1 MSREVDSRVVEMQF
15 NNENFEKN
23 TKKTIGTIDKL
34 MEKLQFKGAEK
45 GFEKLDAAAEDV
57 DFSTMQRSLD
67 TLESKFSALNIVATT
82 ALMNI
87 TNKFVDAGERMVKS
101 LSFDQVFSGWNK
113 YTEKAASVQTIMNA
127 TGKSIDEVN
136 GYLNQLMWFSDETS
150 YSFSSMNSA
159 LGILTSSGGKI
170 EKLIP
175 MIEGIANA
183 TAYAGKGASEFSRV
197 IYNIAQSYGTG
208 SLQLIDWKSVEN
220 ANVSSEQLKQT
231 LIDTAVELGTLKKG
245 EVTTGTFDSSLQKK
259 WATQAVMEKGFGKFS
274 ALTEAAYKAVQAGEY
289 ETASEA
295 IEALADGY
303 DDVAVKAFKSA
314 QEAKSFAEAID
325 STKDAVSSSWMKI
338 FETLFGNKEE
348 ATKTWSEL
356 AERLYDIFVPP
367 IDALNE
373 RLSKGLDSGWQQLN
387 NKLGDQAEVYDTV
400 LQKVALASGAVT
412 EESIEE
418 AGSFSKALE
427 EGGVNAEL
435 LQNGLNSTLVTLRNY
450 LALSDKELNARNLD
464 KEAIQKDYDALTKL
478 NEEVQ
483 NGTVNLID
491 YAKGM
496 SQVSGRQHLMQSLWN
511 IMDAI
516 GKVVQPIKEA
526 FHELFPPADGD
537 RIYSF
542 AERLDLMTQKLI
554 ISDET
559 AAKIK
564 KTFKGVFSV
573 LKVFTTAL
581 SKVGTVAKEAFG
593 LALNAM
599 QPVAEV
605 LLNVS
610 AGFGEFLNT
619 VMQVATGSGTLK
631 EKLGGVKT
639 ALGKLLSP
647 LSDLGG
653 MMKNTKIAQ
662 YIGDFIEQGENATGV
677 LGNLY
682 SVGKRVF
689 GMLSVL
695 VQGVASGGAGILSGL
710 GMAVGTLLGKL
721 GSLGQTISD
730 FIGLSMPTMEEFQQS
745 LTDMPKNLAAS
756 MSEFAAGFKSSMDK
770 INGSVGDAFTPVK
783 QFFTALKEGFDSIT
797 GTDVYRFISL
807 IDVGLLAVAINQV
820 AKAMN
825 SLKKMLQTP
834 LTGMLDSISGTF
846 KQLTSAIKTWQ
857 KNNAS
862 KTLVSMASAVLILAG
877 AMYVMSRID
886 PDRFYTVSV
895 VTMTSI
901 VLLASAAKL
910 LEPTAKKFNK
920 AFDSLKSNVLN
931 AATLWGTAA
940 ALIGLGVAVG
950 SITKGLSNL
959 VAALNEGDIAAS
971 AAALAIAAAAVVA
984 LMSAMGELS
993 KALVIGE
1000 KVINHKVLLSTAAE
1014 MIALGTAIKIVST
1027 ALEPLSQ
1034 IKFTSLAKAGMAVVS
1049 LGGLLTSMATV
1060 LAAVQKLIGPTGFQN
1075 GAAIAAMASG
1085 IWIAAQAVSSIANIK
1100 LVNLD
1105 AAMTSI
1111 KTLMLLMAT
1120 MSALSAKTKFTSG
1133 AAIFTMSSSL
1143 IVLAGAVELFAVMGD
1158 GAIDGL
1164 IKVSVGLTALSV
1176 ASQAASG
1183 EGAVAIMTLSTAML
1197 VLAGAV
1203 AIYAKLGLSA
1213 YAGLLACGVAL
1224 TEMGVAVFALS
1235 KMSGDALQAAW
1246 TINTLS
1252 TGMIKLA
1259 AACAIFN
1266 VVNWDA
1272 LKVAAVALGGLIA
1285 ILFGAGWLA
1294 TKLPVVSVGF
1304 TALAT
1309 AFDKF
1314 ASAALKL
1321 AGATAILGVLSMF
1334 AGPICQAIINAAPDI
1349 QEALISVITVL
1360 CNVIIQCAEPIALA
1374 LAALGTAAIVAIVTI
1389 LANLWE
1395 MIEPALN
1402 DLWDKFTDWCSK
1414 HNPFDPSNW
1423 GGTNDKIAANTKMVQ
1438 KHFWQPF
1445 EDIMDEL
1452 KNGNS
1457 FMAGVYQKFFKVG
1470 ENASEGNA
1478 EGQLKGKNDV
1488 VNATTEVADASIDA
1502 AKTAFDSHS
1511 PSRVMEEIGRFV
1523 TLGLANGIADQSAL
1537 ERAKAAML
1545 NAATAIRNV
1554 FTTFWG
1560 IHSPS
1565 DLAAT
1570 DAENILEGAILGMA
1584 DEKAR
1589 ERLRQESYNAA
1600 SEVNKGVGQALD
1612 EATATV
1618 QTKMQGLYQAFK
1630 AGNPLNGNTAYQ
1642 NGIKDAAK
1650 ELTDAQNNNVL
1661 IPGKNGITKAGNSS
1675 NTPSTL
1681 EQIQET
1687 VKNGVAT
1694 LTQPIQSHLDETIDA
1709 LYQKTSDTVADVT
1722 GSTGKTNKS
1731 GSSKNTKT
1739 AADNLVTEYSKK
1751 LKESKAKMDAADKE
1765 YKLWEATSGDT
1776 ATAEELLAKKTESL
1790 TTEIANQTD
1799 RVAIAKEQYDKMVN
1813 EASATDT
1820 QKSDAYTTLLDEQT
1834 TLADLQHE
1842 KQQTL
1847 FKAIKD
1853 RYDSESDTASDEYEL
1868 WSALYEDTA
1877 TVEEKSNKKIA
1888 NIDRKLAA
1896 QAKIVTAA
1904 EDEYTALKAEFGE
1917 KSQQTQEAYRQWLE
1931 EQATQQKLINEMNK
1945 AQLDAFDDA
1954 LAVLEK
1960 HEKLATNRQNM
1971 LAKIYGDGDLSQRE
1985 EAYKAAV
1992 EKYGENSKEA
2002 RKAATQGTM
2011 TAIIGVGTALD
2022 SMSYSLKKVTNR
2034 QTKYTEAIAKFGKDS
2049 DEALDAYADLQSEQ
2063 YNFVGFAENLA
2074 DAFEMDDSG
2083 KSMMMQLG
2091 YAISR
2096 NWKPIQNGFKTVMAK
2111 VQQSFPQLADKMAK
2125 AFGVATSEGFTNV
2138 VTDIF
2143 GAITAAVSGDWGQ
2156 ALTSGIAAVVDFA
2169 GSDFGQKII
2178 ANLAPL
2184 LTGLPK
2190 VFGELAAGGK
2200 TLTIMGKA
2208 VTVAGEGVGS
2218 LGLSLGGIIGEGG
2231 VLSKIISTVVQFAT
2245 SIGPEGWIIAAI
2257 VAGVAVCAGLIIKNW
2272 DKVVEF
2278 FQNFGEWISNLFK
2291 NIWSG
2296 IKKGFEGVG
2305 NFLSKAWEGTK
2316 NFVSGAI
2323 DTGKNFVK
2331 GLGEGIK
2338 NAATGVVNG
2347 VKNLC
2352 SNVANSV
2359 KSFWG
2364 IHSPSTVMAEM
2375 GGYIC
2380 AGFANGITAGSDGV
2394 NRSMEDVM
2402 SGAEDVALLAANSLV
2417 DALNTDEDA
2426 EPLIRPVVDLT
2437 DVQNGAD
2444 WIHANLGEDQSFALS
2459 AERSAGLAGSVARKA
2474 AQNRSAALEGDSPD
2488 PAMMSN
2494 RDIVESVQALGEHV
2508 DGIAEAVRNM
2518 KLSLNGRQLV
2528 GGIID
2533 EVDVQMG
2540 KRVRR

>member
-1 MSREVDSRVVEMQF
+1 MSREVDQRVVEMRFDNAQ
-15 NNENFEKN
+15 FEKN
-23 TKKTIGTIDKL
+23 TRESMKTLDRL
-34 MEKLQFKGAEK
+34 QEKLQFKDVDK
-45 GFEKLDAAAEDV
+45 GFENIEKA
-57 DFSTMQRSLD
+57 QRNVNFDEMEGALD
-67 TLESKFSALNIVATT
+67 TLKVKFNALDVMAVA
-82 ALMNI
+82 ALTNI
-87 TNKFVDAGERMVKS
+87 TNKIVDTGERLVKS
-101 LSFDQVFSGWNK
+101 LSVDQVASGWNK
-113 YTEKAASVQTIMNA
+113 YTEKTSNVQTIMNA
-127 TGKSIDEVN
+127 TGKSVDKVN
-136 GYLNQLMWFSDETS
+136 GYLNKLMWYSDETS
-150 YSFSSMNSA
+150 YSFSELSSAMSSMTA
-159 LGILTSSGGKI
+159 AGGDI

-175 MIEGIANA
+175 MIIGIANSVA
-183 TAYAGKGASEFSRV
+183 DAGKGGEAFVHTIR
-197 IYNIAQSYGTG
+197 NLTQSYSTG
-208 SLQLIDWKSVEN
+208 FLQLQDWNSLAIANTNSKTLVEN
-220 ANVSSEQLKQT
+220 
-231 LIDTAVELGTLKKG
+231 LIEAGKELGTLDAQG
-245 EVTTGTFDSSLQKK
+245 RTSSGTVVDAGSFRNTLSDK
-259 WATQAVMEKGFGKFS
+259 WATKAVMERAFTKYAQMTLGVYDLTQEKGIS
-274 ALTEAAYKAVQAGEY
+274 
-289 ETASEA
+289 ASEA
-295 IEALADGY
+295 IDELSGSY
-303 DDVAVKAFKSA
+303 DEIAERSFKAA
-314 QEAKSFAEAID
+314 QQAKSFNEAID
-325 STKDAVSSSWMKI
+325 ATKDAVSSSWMKV
-338 FETLFGNKEE
+338 FETFFGNKDE
-348 ATKTWSEL
+348 AIETWSEL
-356 AERLYDIFVPP
+356 AERLYDIFVPS

-373 RLSKGLDSGWQQLN
+373 RLKEGLDTGWKQLN
-387 NKLGDQAEVYDTV
+387 DKLGDQAEVYDTV

-412 EESIEE
+412 EESIKK
-418 AGSFSKALE
+418 AGGFSKALE
-427 EGGVNAEL
+427 EGGVSAEL
-435 LQNGLNSTLVTLRNY
+435 LQNGLDSTLVTLRNY

-526 FHELFPPADGD
+526 FNELFPPADGD

-542 AERLDLMTQKLI
+542 AERLDLLTQKLI
-554 ISDET
+554 ISDAT

-619 VMQVATGSGTLK
+619 VMQVVTGSGTLK

-647 LSDLGG
+647 VSELGEKL
-653 MMKNTKIAQ
+653 KNTKIAQ

-689 GMLSVL
+689 WMLSVL
-695 VQGVASGGAGILSGL
+695 VQGVASGGAGILGGL
-710 GMAVGTLLGKL
+710 SMAVGTLLGKL
-721 GSLGQTISD
+721 GSLGQTISE

-756 MSEFAAGFKSSMDK
+756 MSEFASGFESSMDK
-770 INGSVGDAFTPVK
+770 INGSVGDAFAPVK

-797 GTDVYRFISL
+797 GTDVYRFMSL

-886 PDRFYTVSV
+886 PDRFCSV
-895 VTMTSI
+895 AAVTMLSI
-901 VLLASAAKL
+901 VLLAGAAKL
-910 LEPTAKKFNK
+910 LEPTAKKFDK
-920 AFDSLKSNVLN
+920 AFDSLKSSMLN

-959 VAALNEGDIAAS
+959 VAALNEGDIAAN

-984 LMSAMGELS
+984 LMLAMGELN

-1000 KVINHKVLLSTAAE
+1000 KVINHKMLLSTAAE

-1034 IKFTSLAKAGMAVVS
+1034 IKFTSLAKAGLAVVS

-1111 KTLMLLMAT
+1111 KTLMLLMTT

-1133 AAIFTMSSSL
+1133 AAIFMMSSSL

-1164 IKVSVGLTALSV
+1164 IKVSAGLTALSI
-1176 ASQAASG
+1176 ASQAA
-1183 EGAVAIMTLSTAML
+1183 GADGAMAIMTMSTAML

-1203 AIYAKLGLSA
+1203 AVYEKLGDGAWSA
-1213 YAGLLACGVAL
+1213 MLKCGVAL
-1224 TEMGVAVFALS
+1224 AGMYVAVFALS

-1423 GGTNDKIAANTKMVQ
+1423 GGTSDKMAANTEMVQ

-1457 FMAGVYQKFFKVG
+1457 VTAGIYQQLFDVG
-1470 ENASEGNA
+1470 ENASKGNA
-1478 EGQLKGKNDV
+1478 KGQLKGKDEV
-1488 VNATTEVADASIDA
+1488 TNATTEVANASINA

-1511 PSRVMEEIGRFV
+1511 PSRVMEEIGRYV
-1523 TLGLANGIADQSAL
+1523 TLGLANGIADQNAL
-1537 ERAKAAML
+1537 ERAKSAML
-1545 NAATAIRNV
+1545 NAATSIRNV
-1554 FTTFWG
+1554 FTTYWG

-1584 DEKAR
+1584 DENAR

-1600 SEVNKGVGQALD
+1600 SEVKTGVGQALD

-1618 QTKMQGLYQAFK
+1618 QTKIQGLYQAFK
-1630 AGNPLNGNTAYQ
+1630 AGNPLTGNTVYQ
-1642 NGIKDAAK
+1642 NGVRDAAR
-1650 ELTDAQNNNVL
+1650 ELTDAQNNNIL
-1661 IPGKNGITKAGNSS
+1661 IPGKNGITKPGNDSKA
-1675 NTPSTL
+1675 PSTL
-1681 EQIQET
+1681 DQISET

-1694 LTQPIQSHLDETIDA
+1694 LTQPIQSYLDETIDA
-1709 LYQKTSDTVADVT
+1709 LYQKTADTVNDVT

-1731 GSSKNTKT
+1731 GTTKSTKT
-1739 AADNLVTEYSKK
+1739 EADKLVDEYTKK
-1751 LKESKAKMDAADKE
+1751 LKANKAKMDAADKE
-1765 YKLWEATSGDT
+1765 YALWELTEGDT
-1776 ATAEELLAKKTESL
+1776 SSVEALVEKKTESL
-1790 TTEIANQTD
+1790 TQAIADQTD
-1799 RVAIAKEQYDKMVN
+1799 RVAIAKEQYKKIL
-1813 EASATDT
+1813 EEKSSTDT
-1820 QKSDAYTTLLDEQT
+1820 QKSDAYATYLDEEK
-1834 TLADLQHE
+1834 TLAELKGK
-1842 KQQTL
+1842 KQATL
-1847 FKAIKD
+1847 FQVIKD
-1853 RYDSESDTASDEYEL
+1853 RYDDEASTATDEYEL
-1868 WSALYEDTA
+1868 WASLYEDTA
-1877 TVEEKSNKKIA
+1877 TVEEKSNRKIENLNKKIG
-1888 NIDRKLAA
+1888 I
-1896 QAKIVTAA
+1896 QAKVVTAA
-1904 EDEYTALKAEFGE
+1904 EEEYTKLKAEFGE
-1917 KSQQTQEAYRQWLE
+1917 ESLKTQEAYRQWLE
-1931 EQATQQKLINEMNK
+1931 EQKEQQDLINEMNQ

-1954 LAVLEK
+1954 LAMLEK
-1960 HEKLATNRQNM
+1960 QEKIITNRQNV
-1971 LAKIYGDGDLSQRE
+1971 LKKIYDDGDLSQRE

-1992 EKYGENSKEA
+1992 KQYGADSKEA
-2002 RKAATQGTM
+2002 KRASTQGTM
-2011 TAIIGVGTALD
+2011 TAILGVGTALD
-2022 SMSYSLKKVTNR
+2022 SMAYSVKKLTNK
-2034 QTKYTEAIAKFGKDS
+2034 QDKYNEAVKQSGKDS
-2049 DEALDAYADLQSEQ
+2049 EAALDALAEWQGEQ
-2063 YNFVGFAENLA
+2063 YNFVGFAEDLA
-2074 DAFEMDDSG
+2074 TAFDLDDSG
-2083 KSMMMQLG
+2083 KRMTMQLG
-2091 YAISR
+2091 YAIAR
-2096 NWKPIQNGFKTVMAK
+2096 NWKPIQKGFQEVWQK
-2111 VQQSFPQLADKMAK
+2111 VQTKFPQAAQNMAN
-2125 AFGVATSEGFTNV
+2125 AFGLVVREGATEV
-2138 VTDIF
+2138 ITDVYSM
-2143 GAITAAVSGDWGQ
+2143 ITAAVGGDWGQ
-2156 ALTSGIAAVVDFA
+2156 ALTSGIAAVLDFM
-2169 GSDFGQKII
+2169 GSDFGKTVMDTVGPM
-2178 ANLAPL
+2178 LATAGKKLSGVLATTLGGVASEGGL
-2184 LTGLPK
+2184 LATIGTKLA
-2190 VFGELAAGGK
+2190 GLAAAIG
-2200 TLTIMGKA
+2200 
-2208 VTVAGEGVGS
+2208 
-2218 LGLSLGGIIGEGG
+2218 GEGG
-2231 VLSKIISTVVQFAT
+2231 ILATVGAKLAALAA
-2245 SIGPEGWIIAAI
+2245 SLGPQGLLVAAV
-2257 VAGVAVCAGLIIKNW
+2257 VAGGAVVLTLLVKNW
-2272 DKVVEF
+2272 DKV
-2278 FQNFGEWISNLFK
+2278 
-2291 NIWSG
+2291 
-2296 IKKGFEGVG
+2296 
-2305 NFLSKAWEGTK
+2305 K
-2316 NFVSGAI
+2316 NFFGKALEWLWNLGSKFVE
-2323 DTGKNFVK
+2323 TGKNLVK
-2331 GLGEGIK
+2331 GLWNGITGAAKAVGDGIK
-2338 NAATGVVNG
+2338 TLGTNLVNG
-2347 VKNLC
+2347 VK
-2352 SNVANSV
+2352 
-2359 KSFWG
+2359 SFFG
-2364 IHSPSTVMAEM
+2364 IHSPSTVMAQLGEYM
-2375 GGYIC
+2375 SL
-2380 AGFANGITAGSDGV
+2380 GFANGIADSGSAVD
-2394 NRSMEDVM
+2394 RSMNDVM
-2402 SGAEDVALLAANSLV
+2402 RSAMTAAQMSADMILSCF
-2417 DALNTDEDA
+2417 DEDA
-2426 EPLIRPVVDLT
+2426 DFRPTITPVVDLEGVRNSANWMQSAFADPDGT
-2437 DVQNGAD
+2437 LNARFEQPTQLMRSFAKRREIQNGETAAAA
-2444 WIHANLGEDQSFALS
+2444 ANGNEDVVAAIESLG
-2459 AERSAGLAGSVARKA
+2459 
-2474 AQNRSAALEGDSPD
+2474 NR
-2488 PAMMSN
+2488 
-2494 RDIVESVQALGEHV
+2494 V
-2508 DGIAEAVRNM
+2508 DAVSEAVRNM
-2518 KLSLNGRQLV
+2518 KISLDRRKLV
-2528 GGIID
+2528 GEIIED
-2533 EVDVQMG
+2533 VDTKLME
-2540 KRVRR
+2540 RAERRRR